1 MGSEEFVSN
10 DRLRQARNLKGWSQ
24 AELAERVGTSFE
36 MVSRWERGITVP
48 SPHYRKRLSSVLDQ
62 TPEELGLVRDLKRSF
77 VPPASPFVLL
87 AAAHVDA
94 EKAIVSHLKT
104 ALKERGI
111 TL

>member
-1 MGSEEFVSN
+1 MINPEEVVPN
-10 DRLRQARNLKGWSQ
+10 ERLRHARNLKGWSQ

-62 TPEELGLVRDLKRSF
+62 TPEALGLVRDLKHSF

-87 AAAHVDA
+87 AAAHVHA
-94 EKAIVSHLKT
+94 EKAIV
-104 ALKERGI
+104 
-111 TL
+111 